1 MRIVEARNF
10 ALQREEAEPYEKER
24 EIVLDI
30 IRQIRQY
37 GDEALRAFT
46 RRFDGVDLSDFRL
59 SETAYEN
66 AYDRVTPEFVEALRE
81 AIANIRRFHEAQR
94 RQSYM
99 LVDAEGTM
107 LGQLVRPLQRVGVY
121 VPGGTAAYPSTVLM
135 NVIPAQVAGVAEI
148 VVVTPPDK
156 QGNVHPGVLVALKEL
171 GIAEA
176 YRIGGAQAIAALAY
190 GTESIRPA
198 DKIVGPGNI
207 YVALAKQAVF
217 GKVGIESI
225 AGPSDILVVADDSA
239 DPEYVAADL
248 LSQAEHGE
256 LSQVIL
262 VTPSR
267 ELAEKTARALEQQL
281 AVLPRREITE
291 ASIHSRGAIVVTR
304 DLAEAIEV
312 ANRVAPEHLELMVE
326 NPDDWIGCIVN
337 AGAIFVGA
345 YSTEPVG
352 DYYCGTNHVLPTEGT
367 ARFSSPLNVEDF
379 LKKTSLIRYS
389 KSALLAHG
397 QKIIAL
403 AEAEGLEA
411 HANAVRIRLKKEG
424 MGRS

>member
-1 MRIVEARNF
+1 MIRIVEAADF
-10 ALQREEAEPYEKER
+10 ILKREESEPYEKER

-30 IRQIRQY
+30 LERIRRH

-46 RRFDGVDLSDFRL
+46 RRFDGVDLEDFRIPAAAFAA
-59 SETAYEN
+59 AYQQ
-66 AYDRVTPEFVEALRE
+66 ATPAFVDALRD
-81 AIANIRRFHEAQR
+81 AIRNIRRYHEAQR
-94 RQSYM
+94 RQSY
-99 LVDAEGTM
+99 LLTDEEGTT

-135 NVIPAQVAGVAEI
+135 NVIPALVAGVPEI

-156 QGNVHPGVLVALKEL
+156 KGNVHPGILVALQEL
-171 GIAEA
+171 GISEA
-176 YRIGGAQAIAALAY
+176 YRVGGAQAIGAMAY
-190 GTESIRPA
+190 GTESIRPV

-225 AGPSDILVVADDSA
+225 AGPSDILVIADDTA

-256 LSQVIL
+256 LSQAIL

-267 ELAEKTARALEQQL
+267 RLAEQATAALQRQL
-281 AVLPRREITE
+281 AVLPRRQITE
-291 ASIHSRGAIVVTR
+291 ASIRDRGAIVLTR
-304 DLAEAIEV
+304 DLHEAVAV
-312 ANRVAPEHLELMVE
+312 ANRVAPEHLELLVSE
-326 NPDDWIGCIVN
+326 PDDWIGRIVN
-337 AGAIFVGA
+337 AGAIFVGT

-352 DYYCGTNHVLPTEGT
+352 DYYCGSNHVLPTEGT
-367 ARFSSPLNVEDF
+367 ARFSSPLNVDDF
-379 LKKTSLIRYS
+379 MKKTSLIRYS
-389 KSALLAHG
+389 KQALLTHG

-403 AEAEGLEA
+403 AEAEGLQA
-411 HANAVRIRLKKEG
+411 HANAVRIRLEKEG
-424 MGRS
+424 DR